1 METRMIDQTT
11 LLTYLAVLI
20 GFVFLPGPAVL
31 LTLARSASS
40 GPRAGIATGLGV
52 ATGDL
57 AHTAM
62 AVLGLSAILAASALL
77 FTIIKYAGA
86 AYLIYL
92 GIKAIV
98 EKTNVG
104 LITHVPE
111 ITIAKAYRQAVIAE
125 LLNPKSALFFL
136 AFLPQFVHAG
146 NGAVPL
152 QLAVLGFL
160 FVLLGAVSST
170 AYALAGGSISH
181 FLRRNV
187 FIARWQGKVV
197 VGIYCALG
205 IRLALQER

>member
-197 VGIYCALG
+197 GGIYCALG